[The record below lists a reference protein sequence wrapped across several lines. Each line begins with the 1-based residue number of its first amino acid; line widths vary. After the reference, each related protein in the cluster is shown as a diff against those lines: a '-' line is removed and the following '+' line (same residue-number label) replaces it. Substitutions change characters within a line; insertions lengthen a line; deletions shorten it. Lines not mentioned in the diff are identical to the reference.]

1 MQERHR
7 LSQPPGIK
15 ISYFLY
21 RYLRNRTHEII
32 ITLHFNLEGQY
43 GKHCHN
49 LYLSEHGWHS
59 LIPILNVYDICK
71 IALKENVGLFTVL
84 SVFFPIVLIYP
95 SIQLAKAFGKGTGFG
110 ICLFLFSFVC
120 YPILGFGDA
129 EYIGPQ

>member
-1 MQERHR
+1 MESTATTYTYQ
-7 LSQPPGIK
+7 STSPIP
-15 ISYFLY
+15 S
-21 RYLRNRTHEII
+21 II
-32 ITLHFNLEGQY
+32 A
-43 GKHCHN
+43 
-49 LYLSEHGWHS
+49 
-59 LIPILNVYDICK
+59 LILCVIAIVGMFLNVYDICK

-110 ICLFLFSFVC
+110 ICLYLFSFVC

>member
-1 MQERHR
+1 MESTATTYTYQ
-7 LSQPPGIK
+7 STSPIP
-15 ISYFLY
+15 S
-21 RYLRNRTHEII
+21 II
-32 ITLHFNLEGQY
+32 ALILCVIAIVGMWKTFV
-43 GKHCHN
+43 KADVP
-49 LYLSEHGWHS
+49 GWHS

-71 IALKENVGLFTVL
+71 ISLKENVGLFTVL
-84 SVFFPIVLIYP
+84 SVIFPIVLIYP